1 MDPQFLSSALANAT
15 GGLAAG
21 LAVAIVCLAS
31 RKLCRAIVRRRTSML
46 PKGDDADRAAEE
58 LDGWAIDL
66 TAAERIDLAGQLL
79 LQAAELSEE
88 IEQRVARTAKP
99 QLTRREMEILQ
110 LLAQGWTSAEIA
122 TKVLLQPG
130 TVSVYIQVL
139 QRKLGLSDPA
149 QLPLWA
155 LRRGIGI

>member
-1 MDPQFLSSALANAT
+1 
-15 GGLAAG
+15 
-21 LAVAIVCLAS
+21 
-31 RKLCRAIVRRRTSML
+31 ML